1 MAANDYLVPTVVE
14 QSPRGERAYDLFSR
28 LLRERIIFIGTPI
41 DDTIANLVCAQM
53 LFLESEDPEKDINI
67 YINSPGGDITAL
79 FAIYDTLKYVRP
91 DKSTFCFG
99 QAASAAAVLLA
110 AGTKGKRFALPHAR
124 VLLHQPYGGG
134 GGQASDIELQAK
146 EILRMRDLLNQM
158 LAADTGQSAERLQ
171 KDTDRDFIMDAEE
184 AKEYGIIDEV
194 ITSREAAGFDRGRRR
209 SLSYGGR
216 CGQVRRWWRAS
227 QVQFL
232 RQVAETG
239 EKTDRRPGRL
249 HL

>member
-1 MAANDYLVPTVVE
+1 MPLIPMVIERTA
-14 QSPRGERAYDLFSR
+14 RGEREFDIYSR
-28 LLRERIIFIGTPI
+28 LLNERIVFLGSPI

-124 VLLHQPYGGG
+124 ILLHQPYGGG

-146 EILRMRDLLNQM
+146 EILRMRDLLNEM
-158 LAADTGQSAERLQ
+158 LANDTGQSAERLQ

-194 ITSREAAGFDRGRRR
+194 ITSREAVGFTAAVG
-209 SLSYGGR
+209 
-216 CGQVRRWWRAS
+216 A
-227 QVQFL
+227 
-232 RQVAETG
+232 A
-239 EKTDRRPGRL
+239 
-249 HL
+249 